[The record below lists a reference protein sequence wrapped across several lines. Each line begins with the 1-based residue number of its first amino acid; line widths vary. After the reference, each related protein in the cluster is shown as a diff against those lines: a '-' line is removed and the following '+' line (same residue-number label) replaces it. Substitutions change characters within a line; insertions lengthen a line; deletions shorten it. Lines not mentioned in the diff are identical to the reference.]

1 VEVTYTDGTKTRFQV
16 PVESWESKAELT
28 WMGEKPVV
36 SATVDPDHVLPDDDR
51 ADNTF
56 SVK

>member
-1 VEVTYTDGTKTRFQV
+1 
-16 PVESWESKAELT
+16 
-28 WMGEKPVV
+28 MGEKPVAA
-36 SATVDPDHVLPDDDR
+36 ATVDRRLQDDDR

>member
-1 VEVTYTDGTKTRFQV
+1 
-16 PVESWESKAELT
+16 
-28 WMGEKPVV
+28 MGEKPVA
-36 SATVDPDHVLPDDDR
+36 SATVDPDHLLPDDDR